1 MGHDSRMPT
10 KPVQNSFFSSLFLQR
25 FPGGCHSGTTAS
37 GGRRPAAPWRRL
49 GPEVRQ
55 VCQLGHQGPQCDRQA
70 GCCGKQAAWQLVKAS
85 HPGTSSFFFHHR
97 LSPPLRC
104 YIVLSHMAEPHKSC
118 HRQVKCHHFALLTK
132 DVVTPE
138 CVELAPGP
146 LLQDRVGITG

>member
-49 GPEVRQ
+49 GPEVCQ

-104 YIVLSHMAEPHKSC
+104 YIVLSHMGASQVMSQTSEMSSLCTADQRCC
-118 HRQVKCHHFALLTK
+118 HTRMCWIGAWS
-132 DVVTPE
+132 P
-138 CVELAPGP
+138 AAG
-146 LLQDRVGITG
+146 